1 MSQAIKSDIELNKK
15 ITSAVRKLQNK
26 SVVQL
31 QGTELVKIVSNEI

>member
-31 QGTELVKIVSNEI
+31 QGTGWLKLVMKS